1 MTTTKYLA
9 SVNRNTETTEK
20 KSQAIVKFSIRNFNS
35 AYYDLGNAYLVSS
48 AFDRA
53 RTLSRIQSML
63 TIFAAELSLRSRV
76 ISSYKV
82 EQECR
87 NSLKHC
93 Q

>member
-1 MTTTKYLA
+1 MTTTKYLV

-20 KSQAIVKFSIRNFNS
+20 KSQAIVQFSIRNS
-35 AYYDLGNAYLVSS
+35 TAYYDVGNAYLVSS

-76 ISSYKV
+76 TSSYKV
-82 EQECR
+82 EQE
-87 NSLKHC
+87 
-93 Q
+93 